1 MKRIAIIL
9 AAIAVFCSCNSN
21 TEPKVMAR
29 YVPERMDDFIM
40 ENNLIAARIYGQALE
55 GNPTSP
61 GIDVWVKMPGALVA
75 DEWYKHFQLDGD
87 EEYYHHNHGGKDCY
101 KVAVSLGAGASA
113 AVVDGKLILPSTNY
127 RSYDILEQSA
137 DKVVFVLHY
146 PQWEADGLKISLDK
160 KITVTAD
167 THFFKCEDSYN
178 FEGAEQ
184 LMVVAGINRH
194 TALQTIE
201 EELCESDRYALW
213 EKASDTHAEPEDG
226 RIGVAVYVP
235 EAQMRG
241 LLADESH
248 GVCGRV
254 VSSGETFTYYFG
266 NCWSAADIK
275 NAADWFNMVKG
286 L

>member
-1 MKRIAIIL
+1 MKKYLILL
-9 AAIAVFCSCNSN
+9 AALAALTACK
-21 TEPKVMAR
+21 TDPKVMAR

-75 DEWYKHFQLDGD
+75 DEWYKHFQEDGD

-101 KVAVSLGAGASA
+101 KVAVSLGGGASVP
-113 AVVDGKLILPSTNY
+113 VVNGKFLFPATNY

-146 PQWEADGLKISLDK
+146 PQWEAEGMKISLDK

-167 THFFKCEDSYN
+167 THFFKCEDCYS

-184 LMVVAGINRH
+184 MLVVAGINRH
-194 TALQTIE
+194 AALETIE
-201 EELCESDRYALW
+201 KEYCGEDRYALW

-235 EAQMRG
+235 GAQVSG
-241 LLADESH
+241 LMDGGNH
-248 GVCGRV
+248 GVCGRQLA
-254 VSSGETFTYYFG
+254 SGETFTYYFG
-266 NCWSAADIK
+266 NCWSTAGIQTAE
-275 NAADWFNMVKG
+275 DWFQMVKE